1 FAERGWPLQGA
12 GSVTNQQ
19 PQRAL
24 SIRVN
29 ARALGEVAVELHC
42 SPSWVREHANKKAR
56 PHIPRVKMGGLL
68 RFRRQDIEDF
78 IKTWCQ

>member
-1 FAERGWPLQGA
+1 MNNQGTTGNGQGRLLTA
-12 GSVTNQQ
+12 
-19 PQRAL
+19 
-24 SIRVN
+24 
-29 ARALGEVAVELHC
+29 GEVAVELHC